1 MSEECKRLIVLLL
14 MLMFACLYVD
24 SHVQHDIWMTQR
36 IADQQDQIDFLLK
49 YVKILKKEINE
60 KPNR

>member
-14 MLMFACLYVD
+14 MLVFACLYVD

-36 IADQQDQIDFLLK
+36 IADQQNQIDYLLK
-49 YVKILKKEINE
+49 HIKRLEEDK
-60 KPNR
+60 

>member
-14 MLMFACLYVD
+14 MLVFACLYVD

-36 IADQQDQIDFLLK
+36 IADQQEQIEYLLK
-49 YVKILKKEINE
+49 YIKRLKHRN
-60 KPNR
+60 

>member
-14 MLMFACLYVD
+14 MLVFACLYVD

-36 IADQQDQIDFLLK
+36 IADQQDQIEYLLK
-49 YVKILKKEINE
+49 YIKRLKQRN
-60 KPNR
+60 